1 MLSQMFAK
9 LFSGNP
15 LTMFP
20 SVGLAIFMSVFVVV
34 TVNVLRRKAA
44 AYDEIAR
51 LPLDDDDDEVHH
63 GR

>member
-9 LFSGNP
+9 LFAGNP

-20 SVGLAIFMSVFVVV
+20 SVGVVIFMGVFLAV
-34 TVNVLRRKAA
+34 TVSVLRRKAA
-44 AYDEIAR
+44 AYEEIAR
-51 LPLDDDDDEVHH
+51 LPLDDDDEVNH